1 MDIKSLIT
9 AIKIGGDAMLPLIL
23 IAIIVIIVII
33 DKILFYRFNC
43 NHRPAIYQFIENFN
57 FDWQEFASMAKRS
70 NSNNIYI
77 QFILRLVNGN
87 QYIIDSGNKIDDKS
101 LLYLEELAIDE
112 AKKIEKKLCANIWI
126 LETSITIAPLIGLF
140 GTIIGMMGSFKII
153 ANSNQIVNPTGI
165 TAGVAEALIATAG
178 GLLIAIISLCFY
190 NLFQNIQNNKINE
203 LERMGSKII
212 NYLKNHK

>member
-1 MDIKSLIT
+1 MDIKNFIAT
-9 AIKIGGDAMLPLIL
+9 IKIGGNAMLPLIL
-23 IAIIVIIVII
+23 IAIIVVIVII
-33 DKILFYRFNC
+33 DKMLFYRFNC
-43 NHRPAIYQFIENFN
+43 SNRPTIYKFIENFN
-57 FDWQEFASMAKRS
+57 FDWQEFTSMIRKS
-70 NSNNIYI
+70 NNNNIYI
-77 QFILRLVNGN
+77 QFILSLVNGH
-87 QYIIDSGNKIDDKS
+87 QHIINSDNKIDDKS

-112 AKKIEKKLCANIWI
+112 AKKIEKKLCSNIWM

-153 ANSNQIVNPTGI
+153 ANSNQIINPTGI

-190 NLFQNIQNNKINE
+190 NFFQNIQNSKINE
-203 LERMGSKII
+203 LERIGSKII